1 MKTTNTSTIPMT
13 ANQPDVLPANFQ
25 TLLVNGGVTI
35 LAIVA
40 LTYFTKTLIESIAKL
55 LALKHPP
62 Q

>member
-1 MKTTNTSTIPMT
+1 MKTTNTSTSLIAST
-13 ANQPDVLPANFQ
+13 KPDVLPANSQ

-40 LTYFTKTLIESIAKL
+40 LTYFAKTLIESIAKL

>member
-13 ANQPDVLPANFQ
+13 ANQPDVLPANSR

>member
-13 ANQPDVLPANFQ
+13 ANQPDVLPANSQ

-55 LALKHPP
+55 LELKHPP